1 MHVRFADRDLERVEE
16 DADFT
21 AGFSPALV
29 KLFRRRMQQI
39 RVAPDERVFYE
50 LKSLH
55 FEKLKGDRR
64 HERSMMLNKQYRL
77 ILVIEGKGEN
87 KTVLIK
93 GIEDYH

>member
-1 MHVRFADRDLERVEE
+1 
-16 DADFT
+16 
-21 AGFSPALV
+21 
-29 KLFRRRMQQI
+29 MQQI

-55 FEKLKGDRR
+55 FEKLKGDRS

>member
-1 MHVRFADRDLERVEE
+1 MHVRFADSDLERVEE

-21 AGFSPALV
+21 AGLTPALV

-39 RVAPDERVFYE
+39 RAAQDQRVFYE

-55 FEKLKGDRR
+55 FEKLKGART
-64 HERSMMLNKQYRL
+64 HQRSMMLNKQYRL
-77 ILVIEGKGEN
+77 ILEIEGKGKN